1 MALHND
7 NPRSRL
13 QRIARRTTISESKNL
28 PQGVCNVAVL
38 NDLEIQQALS
48 SLPGWER
55 NGIAIQRVFQFPDFK
70 AAMAFV
76 NKIAE
81 AAEQANHHPDI
92 DIRYNKVVMA
102 LVSHDSGGVTQ
113 RDIRMAGRIN
123 QLAP

>member
-1 MALHND
+1 MF
-7 NPRSRL
+7 RG
-13 QRIARRTTISESKNL
+13 RTTINGSKNL
-28 PQGVCNVAVL
+28 PQGACNVAVL
-38 NDLEIQQALS
+38 NDSEIQKALA

-55 NGIAIQRVFQFPDFK
+55 NGIAIQRAFQFPDFK

-76 NKIAE
+76 NQVAD

-113 RDIRMAGRIN
+113 RDVRMAGRITN
-123 QLAP
+123 LCLRSLLAGFQAL